1 MTYVVVM
8 GVAGCGKS
16 VLGLRLA
23 QRLGLPFIEGD
34 KFHSQ
39 SNTDKMRGGLPL
51 TDGNH
56 AEWLLALV
64 HQLQGH
70 PEGAVLSC
78 SALKS
83 HYRDMLRGAVHPLYF
98 VYLAITPAQ
107 AMRGVGGRTQH
118 FYPLALVQSQFDAL
132 EDPSAEP
139 GVVALDGS
147 APLDRLIEQA
157 VEGVHDLSAPEP
169 QPGDAL

>member
-1 MTYVVVM
+1 MTHVVVM

-16 VLGLRLA
+16 VLGQRLA

-34 KFHSQ
+34 SFHPQ
-39 SNTDKMRGGLPL
+39 SNTDKMRSGLPL
-51 TDGNH
+51 TDGDR
-56 AEWLLALV
+56 AGWLLALV

-98 VYLAITPAQ
+98 VHLVITPAE
-107 AMRGVGGRTQH
+107 AMRRVGGRTLH
-118 FYPLALVQSQFDAL
+118 FYPLALVHSQFDAL
-132 EDPSAEP
+132 EDPGDEP
-139 GVVALDGS
+139 GVVVLDGS

-157 VEGVHDLSAPEP
+157 AEGVH
-169 QPGDAL
+169 ALHVPRLGSGQTL